1 MLRGGAVR
9 SAHRLH
15 GPEDAGSN
23 PAPAS
28 ISDVETKKL
37 SCPEGGKAASLRASI
52 TEKRMNDGKLG
63 HLGLFLDPSA
73 QPPNFTPLRN
83 LSCGVRNVEVPSCT
97 RMVSVTL
104 KRVLFSGCFVAVVD
118 IAFLKKSPG
127 ALPDHYKKV

>member
-73 QPPNFTPLRN
+73 QPPKLHPPTQPQAAVSGMWKFQVVQGWYPLHSRGFCSAAA
-83 LSCGVRNVEVPSCT
+83 LSRLWIS
-97 RMVSVTL
+97 
-104 KRVLFSGCFVAVVD
+104 LF
-118 IAFLKKSPG
+118 
-127 ALPDHYKKV
+127 